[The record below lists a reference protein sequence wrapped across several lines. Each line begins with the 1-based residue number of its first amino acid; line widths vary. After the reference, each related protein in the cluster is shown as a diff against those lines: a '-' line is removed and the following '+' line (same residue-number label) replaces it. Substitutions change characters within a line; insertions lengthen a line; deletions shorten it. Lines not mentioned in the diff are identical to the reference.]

1 MSQEEQDL
9 ATHVSLCH
17 LRYKQLEEKLDAFN
31 DRLTKVETDI
41 SAIKSQ
47 MSAGFTDIKLLLEK
61 QSNARTIQIIATIGT
76 VVAAALG
83 AFGYFLHK

>member
-1 MSQEEQDL
+1 
-9 ATHVSLCH
+9 

-47 MSAGFTDIKLLLEK
+47 MSAGFTEIKLLLER

-76 VVAAALG
+76 VAAAALG
-83 AFGYFLHK
+83 AFGYFLHR

>member
-1 MSQEEQDL
+1 MNQEEQDL
-9 ATHVSLCH
+9 STHVSLCH

-47 MSAGFTDIKLLLEK
+47 MSAGFAEIKLLLER

-83 AFGYFLHK
+83 AFGYFLHR